1 MKLLLTYFCLFII
14 LVSFTLKFILT
25 RQFQSDEF
33 LIATSIHM
41 LNFAKES
48 QFIHMLNFYMLP
60 FSYITSFFKET
71 TPMLFFLRSIL
82 FSIFLINI
90 SLLVRLVTNQYKKS
104 VILFFVL
111 LSHYQLWRFG
121 FEIRHETLIVFF
133 ILLSSL
139 AIKKSF
145 EKLNNIPF
153 ILSGFFLSLLAFTA
167 YKGFIYSLAMGGS
180 FALLILIRERLKG
193 GRYIFYFTLSYLI
206 TSAAQMLIFYLYDL
220 HLVFV
225 KIMGNYVNETYT
237 SMVFSPKGIY
247 FDILR
252 SAPLTVLALCW
263 VFYHFVKRKQFFNFS
278 GWCFLI
284 LLHFTI
290 LLHLNPAPFRYNIH
304 TYLIVILITILANF
318 SLLPK
323 IRKIFIAPAILIHFG
338 LFIIFYFTDYYMHY
352 SNTHQLEYVQNAEKL
367 TEENEPVFD
376 LIGIV
381 ATRPQ
386 AHPGWWIY
394 NGKMK
399 SYMEGKIPLVRSMI
413 NESRPPVIITN
424 YRWTWL
430 PKTDWEALQKNY
442 VRLHDQFWVLGHMK
456 KTTKGSVKI
465 SRSGKYYLISKSP
478 DLKIS
483 NFSLDKEVL
492 DLEAGTYEFENN
504 NANFALVWIG
514 EKLSSLPSFISK
526 LNGPWMIT
534 PMN

>member
-1 MKLLLTYFCLFII
+1 MKLLFTYLCFFII
-14 LVSFTLKFILT
+14 LISLTLKFILT

-41 LNFAKES
+41 LNFAKEL

-60 FSYITSFFKET
+60 LSYLTSFFKET

-90 SLLVRLVTNQYKKS
+90 ALLVRLVTNQYKKS
-104 VILFFVL
+104 IIAFFLL

-121 FEIRHETLIVFF
+121 FEIRHETLIVLF
-133 ILLSSL
+133 IMLSSL

-145 EKLNNIPF
+145 EDLNYF
-153 ILSGFFLSLLAFTA
+153 SFLLAGFFLSLLAFTA

-180 FALLILIRERLKG
+180 FALLIIIRERLKSI
-193 GRYIFYFTLSYLI
+193 RHIIYFTLCYLF
-206 TSAAQMLIFYLYDL
+206 TSAAQMLLFYFFDL
-220 HLVFV
+220 HLVFF
-225 KIMGNYVNETYT
+225 KIMGNYVDETYT

-247 FDILR
+247 LDILR
-252 SAPLTVLALCW
+252 SSPLTVIALCW
-263 VFYHFVKRKQFFNFS
+263 VFYHFVRKRQFLNFS
-278 GWCFLI
+278 GWSFLI

-304 TYLIVILITILANF
+304 TYLIVVLIAILANF
-318 SLLPK
+318 RLLPK
-323 IRKIFIAPAILIHFG
+323 IKKVFIVPAVLLHVG
-338 LFIIFYFTDYYMHY
+338 LFFIFFSTDYYMHY
-352 SNTHQLEYVQNAEKL
+352 PNFHQLEYVQNAEKL
-367 TEENEPVFD
+367 TEKNEPVFD

-399 SYMEGKIPLVRSMI
+399 SYMEGKIPLVRNMI
-413 NESRPPVIITN
+413 EESRPPIIITN

-430 PKTDWEALQKNY
+430 PKPDLEVLQKNY
-442 VRLHDQFWVLGHMK
+442 VRLHDQFWVLGQLEK
-456 KTTKGSVKI
+456 RNKGTLNI
-465 SRSGKYYLISKSP
+465 SRSGKYYLISHSP
-478 DLKIS
+478 ELEIS
-483 NFSLDKEVL
+483 DISLDSNVL
-492 DLEAGTYEFENN
+492 DLEAGAYKFENN
-504 NANFALVWIG
+504 NTDFSVVWIG
-514 EKLSSLPSFISK
+514 EKLNSLPQFKSK

-534 PMN
+534 PRN